1 MGGREGGEEEMGRPL
16 HILAQIIPEQ
26 LRSAVISHR
35 CAEAV
40 CAEGE
45 SGDTRINEDNSRA
58 TDGTGRE
65 SAEGFTKE
73 AEGWVRPKGTLGD
86 PTAPTPFLALRRT
99 CPRCLTHSAPLFPIW
114 AYNPSFSMPN
124 SHVCVFGRAPT
135 HSHLSP

>member
-16 HILAQIIPEQ
+16 HILAQIISEQ

-58 TDGTGRE
+58 TDGTGHE

-86 PTAPTPFLALRRT
+86 PTAPTPFLAPTPQVSTLPDPF
-99 CPRCLTHSAPLFPIW
+99 CSPVSNLGLQ
-114 AYNPSFSMPN
+114 SFLLN
-124 SHVCVFGRAPT
+124 A
-135 HSHLSP
+135 